1 MLSTLS
7 STINFSS
14 FLYNI
19 QTLQIELNKFK
30 NKQIY
35 LCLSN
40 QDTYSSI
47 KKIFIETNITFS
59 ENKNSNGIILT
70 TLNIPYNIC
79 FEEDEK
85 FYIGSTNFA
94 HKKIVK
100 QDKKQTIKYLPKA
113 GEYVVHSTHG
123 IGKCEG
129 IVSIKTGGIEK
140 EFFKI
145 IYRGGDSLYV
155 PYENADCLSLYM
167 SNGIATNLNKL
178 GVEKIDGI
186 MFDLGVSSA
195 QFDEQDRGF
204 SYRYDARL
212 DMRMNQDSSLSAY
225 DVVNSYSLQDLTRI
239 IREYGEENFAY
250 QIAKQIVKVRE
261 NSPIETTFQLV
272 DVIKSCLPQK
282 VLKKVGHPAKQTFQ
296 AIRIEVNREL
306 EVLEIALKDAC
317 EMLNSKGRVAVITF
331 NSLEDRIVKRYFNSL
346 TKEEVTSRYL
356 PSSNKELEYIL
367 INKKVIIASEEE
379 LERNNRAKPAKLRI
393 IERK

>member
-1 MLSTLS
+1 MEYKHIPVLLNE
-7 STINFSS
+7 TI
-14 FLYNI
+14 
-19 QTLQIELNKFK
+19 E
-30 NKQIY
+30 
-35 LCLSN
+35 
-40 QDTYSSI
+40 
-47 KKIFIETNITFS
+47 
-59 ENKNSNGIILT
+59 G
-70 TLNIPYNIC
+70 LNIKEDGIYVDGTLGRGGHSSEILKKLTSGHLYC
-79 FEEDEK
+79 FD
-85 FYIGSTNFA
+85 
-94 HKKIVK
+94 
-100 QDKKQTIKYLPKA
+100 QDKQAINESKERLESISKNFTLINDNFENIK
-113 GEYVVHSTHG
+113 V
-123 IGKCEG
+123 
-129 IVSIKTGGIEK
+129 
-140 EFFKI
+140 
-145 IYRGGDSLYV
+145 
-155 PYENADCLSLYM
+155 
-167 SNGIATNLNKL
+167 NLNKL
-178 GVEKIDGI
+178 GIEKIDGI

-225 DVVNSYSLQDLTRI
+225 DVVNSYSLQELTRI
-239 IREYGEENFAY
+239 IRDYGEENFAY

-261 NSPIETTFQLV
+261 KAPIETTFQLV

-356 PSSNKELEYIL
+356 PSSNKELEYTL
-367 INKKVIIASEEE
+367 VNKKVIIASDEE